1 MDQVAYAHYHLADR
15 MQPLISDSHPS
26 SFITT
31 KVTNSRDSSRRAE
44 AVGVRV
50 LGYNIMRVIKNH
62 EGERGLEGNGAA
74 VCVGLGSALCR
85 RDFIPQNI
93 LVVTWIA
100 NGE

>member
-50 LGYNIMRVIKNH
+50 LGYNII
-62 EGERGLEGNGAA
+62 EGTSSLKIYWSSPGWQTEN
-74 VCVGLGSALCR
+74 
-85 RDFIPQNI
+85 D
-93 LVVTWIA
+93 
-100 NGE
+100 